1 MVGVASDG
9 ALWSGQTAASN
20 PANMTTAANA
30 DGPCIDCRAAHHPQS
45 RCGMRPIGL
54 RAEADSSIEVV
65 NIFPPD
71 NALLPRLALDHSV
84 TAVPPSSAPTPS
96 LLTELNT
103 ADIPAVYRRFAEVV
117 GEKHWRHRV
126 GQIKAAIKGNRFLA
140 NHYHQENAIAFAL
153 ERCGALIAHFGR
165 LPDDPAA
172 TRDLYPAISFAGQ
185 VLSMMDLAT
194 PLEADRLRKRVEGA
208 LNKPDAMRGYLLE
221 LGTATHFARRG
232 HKLQWP
238 EMVGLGTFDLLVT
251 DLAENGLEIECK
263 SISEDKGRSIH
274 RCEALVFHSL
284 LLPEL
289 AAIRKSLKVGLSVV
303 LTVPGRLPTQYA
315 DRVALAKRVTQ
326 QINMAHSATLDDGT
340 TIRISEFDLTRVADV
355 VKDHGTKIVRPV
367 IESVTGTQNREGMLL
382 GSDAG
387 GALAFVVQSAVA
399 DDFLDATFDTL
410 SDAAKR
416 QLTRAR
422 PGILIAG
429 FDGLNGEQL
438 LSIAGQ
444 DRDANQPPT
453 ALSLKVSKFLSA
465 DHRNYVV
472 GVGFLSRSA
481 LLPVTNGMVDSG
493 GTAYYFPKSE
503 SPFWHDDLSG
513 LFNWRARPT

>member
-1 MVGVASDG
+1 M
-9 ALWSGQTAASN
+9 
-20 PANMTTAANA
+20 
-30 DGPCIDCRAAHHPQS
+30 PCLTS
-45 RCGMRPIGL
+45 LGL
-54 RAEADSSIEVV
+54 
-65 NIFPPD
+65 
-71 NALLPRLALDHSV
+71 SV
-84 TAVPPSSAPTPS
+84 TAVPPSSAPAPS

-126 GQIKAAIKGNRFLA
+126 GQIKAAIKGNRLLA

-165 LPDDPAA
+165 LPDDPAT
-172 TRDLYPAISFAGQ
+172 TRVLYPAISFAGQ

-251 DLAENGLEIECK
+251 DLADNGLEIECK
-263 SISEDKGRSIH
+263 SISEDKGRSVH
-274 RCEALVFHSL
+274 RYEALVFHSL

-289 AAIRKSLKVGLSVV
+289 AAIRKTLKVGLSIV
-303 LTVPGRLPTQYA
+303 LTVPGRLPTRHA
-315 DRVALAKRVTQ
+315 DRVVLAKRVKQ
-326 QINMAHSATLDDGT
+326 QINMAQSATLDDGT
-340 TIRISEFDLTRVADV
+340 AIRISEFDLARLGDV
-355 VKDHGTKIVRPV
+355 VKDHRTKVVRPV
-367 IESVTGTQNREGMLL
+367 IESVTGTQNREGILL

-387 GALAFVVQSAVA
+387 GALAFVVQSAVE
-399 DDFLDATFDTL
+399 DDFMDATFDTL

-416 QLTRAR
+416 QLTRTR

-429 FDGLNGEQL
+429 FDGLDGEQL

-444 DRDANQPPT
+444 DRDAIQPPT
-453 ALSLKVSKFLSA
+453 ALALKVSRFLSA
-465 DHRNYVV
+465 DHRDYVV
-472 GVGFLSRSA
+472 GVGFLSQSA
-481 LLPVTNGMVDSG
+481 LLPVTDGMVDSG
-493 GTAYYFPKSE
+493 GTAYYFPKPE
-503 SPFWHDDLSG
+503 SPFWHDDLSR
-513 LFNWRARPT
+513 LFNWRTRPT